1 MEEPE
6 VSAQDEFQKIQN
18 ILFSTTLENDITYD
32 EENDI
37 ITNLHSTLQDI
48 LNVDPDQNIIP
59 ESEENNEQSVDKVVH
74 FRNILPEGE
83 DESDHIEKSGDKGED
98 ESENHVEKSVEKS
111 EGSTSGRKRKPE
123 ETKRV
128 QPSRTKKPRIDQN
141 QGLIKN
147 HITPIPKDCIK
158 NDCNHEILFGRHF
171 IRRETTKLYN
181 GICPECGIAPQP
193 ESKRSK
199 ISKGSLMKT
208 HLFYQCEIYKF
219 GQKYP
224 SL

>member
-111 EGSTSGRKRKPE
+111 EGSTSGRKRKQE

-128 QPSRTKKPRIDQN
+128 QPSRTKKPRIDQKSHYIN
-141 QGLIKN
+141 
-147 HITPIPKDCIK
+147 
-158 NDCNHEILFGRHF
+158 
-171 IRRETTKLYN
+171 
-181 GICPECGIAPQP
+181 
-193 ESKRSK
+193 SKR
-199 ISKGSLMKT
+199 L
-208 HLFYQCEIYKF
+208 YK
-219 GQKYP
+219 KR
-224 SL
+224 L